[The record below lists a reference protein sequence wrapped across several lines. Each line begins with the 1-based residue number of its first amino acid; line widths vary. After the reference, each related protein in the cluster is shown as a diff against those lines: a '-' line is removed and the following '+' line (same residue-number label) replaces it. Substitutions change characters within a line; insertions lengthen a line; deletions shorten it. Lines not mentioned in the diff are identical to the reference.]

1 MSTAISRNNK
11 TPRIIGLIS
20 IIAGA
25 VLILGGG
32 LTWGMVTS
40 QLSAEN
46 ITIPDDASMFPGKQV
61 KGPLTAYSQ
70 ADIINKHAL
79 EGSGGKTYA
88 ELDRDDPAR
97 ATVMNGSF
105 LRASLFTS
113 VIAYGVAAFAAGLGL
128 LFVLVGVAI
137 RSLAGPAVVAAPGAA
152 KATEPAA
159 AS

>member
-1 MSTAISRNNK
+1 MSTATSPHTK
-11 TPRIIGLIS
+11 PPRLIGLIS

-32 LTWGMVTS
+32 ITWGMVSS

-61 KGPLTAYSQ
+61 KGPLTAYAQ
-70 ADIINKHAL
+70 ADIINQHAL
-79 EGSGGKTYA
+79 DASEGKTYA
-88 ELDRDDPAR
+88 ELDGDDPVR

-113 VIAYGVAAFAAGLGL
+113 VIAYGIAAFAIGLGA
-128 LFVLVGVAI
+128 LFILIGVAVRI
-137 RSLAGPAVVAAPGAA
+137 LAPVDVESPGAA
-152 KATEPAA
+152 KAAEPAA

>member
-1 MSTAISRNNK
+1 MSTAISRNTK
-11 TPRIIGLIS
+11 TPRLIGLIS

-32 LTWGMVTS
+32 ITWGMVTS
-40 QLSAEN
+40 QLSAKN

-88 ELDRDDPAR
+88 ELNRDDPTR

-105 LRASLFTS
+105 LQASRFTS
-113 VIAYGVAAFAAGLGL
+113 DIAYG
-128 LFVLVGVAI
+128 
-137 RSLAGPAVVAAPGAA
+137 LATFP
-152 KATEPAA
+152 E
-159 AS
+159 